1 MKRLEW
7 KNYDSISSS
16 SFKNLYDDDLFTDV
30 TLACEGNKKIE
41 AHKVILSACS
51 NFFQEILQDNEHPHP
66 LIYMQGMDI
75 KYLTLLK
82 KFMYLGEA
90 MVEQDYVVS
99 FVQMSKN
106 YLNTEE
112 NHQNMQNKHRNKQEL
127 GHNNS
132 TQEET
137 IDKQINMAQSSRNL
151 SPTENK
157 LLADIYSNVEQFSGE
172 NTSKPET
179 TIHKQISLPERV
191 LNISPTEN
199 KFLTEFVAKVEQSL
213 GENDSK
219 ISINP
224 KLQPT
229 SSKDIVN
236 KKEITP
242 IEFIPRMKQ
251 LCLKCKF
258 KSFNYARLQD
268 HIERMHSE
276 QLCPECGI
284 SLEVGKLKKHLRN
297 LHTTYSCEDCSFTT
311 EKQEHY
317 YFHKRTHIKD
327 GLIRCDQCEYNS
339 YSNFRVKRHREIHNT
354 SNEFKCKS
362 CNFTSKT
369 QDEQK
374 YHNNKIH
381 KGVRHKC
388 EDCNYSTVQGNN
400 LNAHRI
406 SVHAKLK
413 TFCGF
418 CPFSKS
424 SVSRVR
430 LHEKRKHYKEVE
442 KCISNPPLQDV
453 SN

>member
-7 KNYDSISSS
+7 KNYESISSS
-16 SFKNLYDDDLFTDV
+16 SFKNLYDDTLFTDV
-30 TLACEGNKKIE
+30 TLACEGNQKIA

-51 NFFQEILQDNEHPHP
+51 NFFQEILQENEHHHP
-66 LIYMQGMDI
+66 LIYMQGIDI
-75 KYLTLLK
+75 KYLILLK

-106 YLNTEE
+106 FLNTQTEE
-112 NHQNMQNKHRNKQEL
+112 NHQNMQNKPRNKLEL
-127 GHNNS
+127 EHNKS
-132 TQEET
+132 TQETT
-137 IDKQINMAQSSRNL
+137 ILKQINLAESSVNL

-157 LLADIYSNVEQFSGE
+157 ILTEINTKVKQFSGE
-172 NTSKPET
+172 NTSTPET
-179 TIHKQISLPERV
+179 TTHKQLNLPERL

-199 KFLTEFVAKVEQSL
+199 KFLAKVEQSL
-213 GENDSK
+213 GENDYE

-224 KLQPT
+224 KLELT
-229 SSKDIVN
+229 SSKDNVD
-236 KKEITP
+236 KKEIAP
-242 IEFIPRMKQ
+242 IEFIPRLKQ
-251 LCLKCKF
+251 SCLKCKF
-258 KSFNYARLQD
+258 KSFNYAHLQD
-268 HIERMHSE
+268 HIERMHSK

-284 SLEVGKLKKHLRN
+284 SLEVGKLKAHLRN
-297 LHTTYSCEDCSFTT
+297 AHTTYSCEECSFTT
-311 EKQEHY
+311 ETPEHY
-317 YFHKRTHIKD
+317 YFHKKTHIKD

-362 CNFTSKT
+362 CNFMSKT
-369 QDEQK
+369 QSEQK

-400 LNAHRI
+400 LNAHRE

-413 TFCGF
+413 TFCRF

-442 KCISNPPLQDV
+442 KCISKSPLQDV
-453 SN
+453 NN